1 MMTRARALALS
12 LSFSIAML
20 AATWV
25 QPARAAAQCDIPEIS
40 LGGDYA
46 TETSNAFT
54 GFIMENTTGAVQDH
68 YAQKLIDSYMTR
80 SAEAATTSDWLK
92 FRIEGNKVKFA
103 NNWVHVLKAANLS
116 KAVVAGEY
124 QEVANWA
131 QDEVVERSLDGF
143 LKHVGATSSVPV
155 AGIVV
160 TGLKIVKE
168 SYEELEVQDCL
179 LNIDNAYYNFLE
191 DDRLRT
197 DEDGKIKAGAVDAYI
212 KDYLFGGGEAPGG
225 TTKAQNRRNL
235 QCYVNNTLPEA
246 EQIEVSTLG
255 ADSAEAP
262 TNPVSWFNRV
272 MGTVADVA
280 GSAADV
286 APQSKRLRTPIA
298 VMLRDFNNR
307 YDIELE
313 ARKFVRLRQ
322 SPEFA
327 EFENTIAAMEVSS
340 KAAAWLCERFA
351 NKDAADLAGGWL
363 LKVTLLD
370 DAGDELLPLDAF
382 EISVPENGLILSK
395 LEEDGSFVTV
405 EGTVEDGKAD
415 MDMLLQG
422 RDDDTGQLATLL
434 NVDLLGDVQGD
445 TMSGKLGGT
454 NMDMACF
461 FGNLFED
468 DKSKHVACAQVPAN
482 GVWKATKK

>member
-1 MMTRARALALS
+1 MISARTLALS
-12 LSFSIAML
+12 LCVSIAAL
-20 AATWV
+20 ASTWV
-25 QPARAAAQCDIPEIS
+25 QPAQAAAQCDIPEVS
-40 LGGDYA
+40 LGGEYA
-46 TETSNAFT
+46 TEMSNAFT
-54 GFIMENTTGAVQDH
+54 GFIMENTTGAVQEH
-68 YAQKLIDSYMTR
+68 YAQKLIDSYMTQ
-80 SAEAATTSDWLK
+80 SANAAKTSDWLK
-92 FRIEGNKVKFA
+92 FRIEGNKVAFA
-103 NNWVHVLKAANLS
+103 NKWFHVLKVANLT
-116 KAVVAGEY
+116 KAVAAGEY

-131 QDEVVERSLDGF
+131 QDEAIEKSLEAF
-143 LKHVGATSSVPV
+143 LKNLGATSNVPV
-155 AGIVV
+155 AGVVV

-197 DEDGKIKAGAVDAYI
+197 DEDGNIKKGAVDAYI

-246 EQIEVSTLG
+246 ERVEVSTLG

-286 APQSKRLRTPIA
+286 SPQSKRLRTPIG

-313 ARKFVRLRQ
+313 ARKFTRLRQ

-327 EFENTIAAMEVSS
+327 EFENTIKAMEVSS
-340 KAAAWLCERFA
+340 KAAEWLCERFA
-351 NKDAADLAGGWL
+351 NRGAADLAGIWILQMEMQYVPGEDM
-363 LKVTLLD
+363 VALD
-370 DAGDELLPLDAF
+370 PID
-382 EISVPENGLILSK
+382 ITIPENGMVLTK
-395 LEEDGSFVTV
+395 LTEGDVSATV
-405 EGTVEDGKAD
+405 EGMVTGDKAD
-415 MDMLLQG
+415 LDVLIGG
-422 RDDDTGQLATLL
+422 RDGSSDPWTTIA
-434 NVDLLGDVQGD
+434 NVDLDGAVQGD
-445 TMSGKLGGT
+445 AMSGTIGGT
-454 NMDMACF
+454 VMDMACMV
-461 FGNLFED
+461 GNMFED
-468 DKSKHVACAQVPAN
+468 DASKHVTCGNVPTT
-482 GVWKATKK
+482 GTWSATKK